1 MVSAPGQAAAVAEAP
16 QAMAAQPV
24 GAEAGPSSHGGGGG
38 RPRDDGSGGGGD
50 GIDDDLQARLNNLR
64 KQ

>member
-1 MVSAPGQAAAVAEAP
+1 MSAPGQAAAVAEAP
-16 QAMAAQPV
+16 QTMAAQPM
-24 GAEAGPSSHGGGGG
+24 GADAGPSSHAGGGG
-38 RPRDDGSGGGGD
+38 RPRDDHGGGGGGD